1 MNFISE
7 PLPSQQPLAEA
18 LVSDYA
24 AVQQLYTSDAR
35 LDSSWVNRADWLRR
49 TEGTRVKRKAVV
61 ERLRRYNALHNPSPE
76 VSAALDLL
84 EKPETYVVTG
94 GQQSGLFTGPML
106 VIYKAIT
113 VIQAAAHASRKL
125 NRPVVPVFWI
135 AGEDHDWE
143 EANHAYVL
151 TRELEVNRIRVH
163 KNDDRRSQVGQ
174 TEVSQDAWNGVIQKL
189 TDVLQDSEHKT
200 ELLQSLRDAAAESNT
215 LTGFFAKLLGK
226 WFGQY
231 GLILLDS
238 SDKELREVEQPVF
251 EQMIL
256 NNDELGRAYRESADQ
271 MESLGF
277 GAQAEVAEDGA
288 NLFYIHEGERL
299 LLFKREGR
307 FEDRKGLVSF
317 SRDELLEEVRLHPD
331 RFSNNVLT
339 RPLMQDSI
347 LPVLGTVLGAGEI
360 AYWGLTGR
368 AFAALGLQMPLLLPR
383 MSFTL
388 TDATI
393 QKYMAKYELSFGDV
407 KEGLAE
413 KREAW
418 LAGQVEMDV
427 DHRFDEVIQ
436 AFEALYE
443 PLIEEIGTVRRG
455 LLKLGAANKEKI
467 KEQIEFL
474 RKRTQGALEEAH
486 ETALKQW
493 ERIGVTLFPNDK
505 PQERVLNVFYYLNKY
520 GHGLIHDLLQIPYEI
535 TGGHRIVEM

>member
-35 LDSSWVNRADWLRR
+35 LDTSWINRAEWLKR
-49 TEGTRVKRKAVV
+49 TEGTRVDRKAVV
-61 ERLRRYNALHNPSPE
+61 ERLRRYNSLHNPSPE
-76 VSAALDLL
+76 VFAALDLL
-84 EKPETYVVTG
+84 EQPDTYVVTG
-94 GQQSGLFTGPML
+94 GQQSGLFTGPVL

-113 VIQAAAHASRKL
+113 IIQAAAHASKKL
-125 NRPVVPVFWI
+125 NKPVVPVFWI

-151 TRELEVNRIRVH
+151 TRELEVTRIRVH
-163 KNDDRRSQVGQ
+163 KNDDRRTQVGQ
-174 TEVSQDAWNGVIQKL
+174 TEVSQDTWNDVIQKL
-189 TDVLQDSEHKT
+189 SEVLQDSEHKAD
-200 ELLQSLRDAAAESNT
+200 LLASLRTAASDSNT
-215 LTGFFAKLLGK
+215 LTEFFAKLLGE

-251 EQMIL
+251 EQIIL
-256 NNDELGRAYRESADQ
+256 NNDQLGQAYRESADQ
-271 MESLGF
+271 LESLGF
-277 GAQAEVAEDGA
+277 SAQAEVAEDGA

-317 SRDELLEEVRLHPD
+317 SFDELLEQARLHPD

-339 RPLMQDSI
+339 RPLMQDSL

-368 AFAALGLQMPLLLPR
+368 AFAAMGLQMPILLPR
-383 MSFTL
+383 MSFTM
-388 TDATI
+388 TDAAV
-393 QKYMAKYELSFGDV
+393 QKYMTKYELTFEDV
-407 KEGLAE
+407 KERLAE

-418 LAGQVEMDV
+418 LARQVDMDV
-427 DHRFDEVIQ
+427 DSRFDEVIQ
-436 AFEALYE
+436 SFEALYE
-443 PLIEEIGTVRRG
+443 PLIEEIGTIRRG
-455 LLKLGAANKEKI
+455 LLKLGAANKDKI

-474 RKRTQGALEEAH
+474 RQRTQGALEEAH
-486 ETALKQW
+486 EAALKQW
-493 ERIGVTLFPNDK
+493 ECIGLTLFPLDK
-505 PQERVLNVFYYLNKY
+505 PQERVLNVFYYLNMY
-520 GHGLIHDLLQIPYEI
+520 GHGWIHDLLQIPYEI
-535 TGGHRIVEM
+535 TGGHRIVEL